1 MVGVGQDERAHPGE
15 PCGAGEVPQVG
26 VVVRLQ
32 VQHVVQPPR
41 REVREQVHAQ
51 IPTCEIVK
59 SEDWLLSVQF
69 SEERIKLK
77 NYLPGHR

>member
-1 MVGVGQDERAHPGE
+1 MVGVGQDERPHPGE
-15 PCGAGEVPQVG
+15 PGGAGEVPQVG

-59 SEDWLLSVQF
+59 SEDGS
-69 SEERIKLK
+69 
-77 NYLPGHR
+77 YLCNFQRKGSS